1 MVGQRVELVEE
12 GGRRMSTLQVKYRT
26 EIAPKLSKEFGDR
39 NIHAVPKIEK
49 VVISMGLGKAI
60 GERKRLEEAVEQLAL
75 ISGQKPRITRSR
87 RAISGFRLRQGME
100 IGCAVTLRGARMYE
114 FLERLIHLVL
124 PRVRDFRGVD
134 GKGFDGQG
142 NFSMGLS
149 EQLVFP
155 ELNPDKVSFV
165 QGMNIAVVTT
175 AETNEEGRRLLQ
187 EIGFPFK
194 KE

>member
-1 MVGQRVELVEE
+1 
-12 GGRRMSTLQVKYRT
+12 MSALQQKYRT
-26 EIAPKLSKEFGDR
+26 EIVPRLSKQLGGR
-39 NIHAVPKIEK
+39 NVHAVPKVEK
-49 VVISMGLGKAI
+49 VVLSMGLGKAV

-75 ISGQKPRITRSR
+75 ISGQKPRITRAR

-100 IGCAVTLRGARMYE
+100 IGCAVTLRSRRMYE
-114 FLERLIHLVL
+114 FLERMINLVL

-134 GKGFDGQG
+134 GKGFDGRG

-175 AETNEEGRRLLQ
+175 ARTDEEGRQLLQ
-187 EIGFPFK
+187 ELGFPFK

>member
-1 MVGQRVELVEE
+1 
-12 GGRRMSTLQVKYRT
+12 MSSLQTKYRT
-26 EIAPKLSKEFGDR
+26 EIVGRLSKELGDR
-39 NIHAVPKIEK
+39 NVHAVPKLEK
-49 VVISMGLGKAI
+49 VVLSMGLGKAV
-60 GERKRLEEAVEQLAL
+60 GERKRLEEAVEQLGL
-75 ISGQKPRITRSR
+75 ISGQKPRITRAR
-87 RAISGFRLRQGME
+87 KAISGFRLRQGME
-100 IGCAVTLRGARMYE
+100 IGCAVTLRSRRMYE

-134 GKGFDGQG
+134 GKGFDGRG

-175 AETNEEGRRLLQ
+175 AETDEEGRQLLQ
-187 EIGFPFK
+187 ALGFPFK

>member
-1 MVGQRVELVEE
+1 
-12 GGRRMSTLQVKYRT
+12 MSSLQTKYRT
-26 EIAPKLSKEFGDR
+26 EIVGRLSKELGGR
-39 NIHAVPKIEK
+39 NVHAVPKLEK
-49 VVISMGLGKAI
+49 VVLSMGLGKAV
-60 GERKRLEEAVEQLAL
+60 GERKRLEEAVEQLGL
-75 ISGQKPRITRSR
+75 ISGQKPRITRAR
-87 RAISGFRLRQGME
+87 KAISGFRLRQGME
-100 IGCAVTLRGARMYE
+100 IGCAVTLRSRRMYE

-134 GKGFDGQG
+134 GKGFDGRG

-175 AETNEEGRRLLQ
+175 AETDQEGRQLLQ
-187 EIGFPFK
+187 ALGFPFK

>member
-1 MVGQRVELVEE
+1 
-12 GGRRMSTLQVKYRT
+12 MSTLQVKYRT

-175 AETNEEGRRLLQ
+175 AETNDEGRRLLQ

>member
-1 MVGQRVELVEE
+1 
-12 GGRRMSTLQVKYRT
+12 MSTLQTKYRT
-26 EIAPKLSKEFGDR
+26 EIAPRLSKQLGNR
-39 NIHAVPKIEK
+39 NLHAVPKVEK
-49 VVISMGLGKAI
+49 VVLSMGLGKAV

-75 ISGQKPRITRSR
+75 ISGQKPRITRAR
-87 RAISGFRLRQGME
+87 KAISGFRLREGME
-100 IGCAVTLRGARMYE
+100 IGCCVTLRSSRMYE

-134 GKGFDGQG
+134 GRGFDGRG
-142 NFSMGLS
+142 NFSMGLA

-175 AETNEEGRRLLQ
+175 AQTNEEGRQLLQ
-187 EIGFPFK
+187 ELGFPFK
-194 KE
+194 RD